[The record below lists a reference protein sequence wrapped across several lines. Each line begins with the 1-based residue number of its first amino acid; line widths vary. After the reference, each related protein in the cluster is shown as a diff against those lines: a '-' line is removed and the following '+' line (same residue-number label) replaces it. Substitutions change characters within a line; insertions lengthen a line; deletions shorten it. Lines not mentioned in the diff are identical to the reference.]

1 MKKRAFSLLLALLLL
16 VSCCVPAFAASG
28 RGTDASA
35 GLTMVGHRG
44 YSAIAPENTLAA
56 FRLAG
61 EAGFRG
67 AECDVSRTVDGRWV
81 VIHDDTV
88 DRTTNGTGRVRD
100 LTFEEIR
107 ALKIDG
113 GNGLDRYP
121 DEQVPTLEEFLA
133 VCRRYGMR
141 PFVEVKDAN
150 PVAEMDDLARV
161 LRESGGDCV
170 LISFGREHIAALHA
184 LLPENET
191 YLLTR
196 FPSADDVRF
205 CKATGLTGVDLRY
218 PAPFAEGVLRR
229 AQAGGCLTA
238 GELLRIADTLRIIR
252 TVKEWQSRCSS
263 VQTTLDSYFSG
274 LISNKYLEEKIT
286 SAIISEE
293 EISDKASPALSDIRR
308 KMRTASSKA
317 REVLDKIIHSSQYIK
332 YLQDTIVTQRD
343 GRYVV
348 PVRAECR
355 NNVPGL
361 VHDTSS
367 SGQTVFIEPMGV
379 VQARAVRQRRR
390 LCGHD
395 YPQLSKLSAAQ
406 FHLCQGGA
414 CLPHARVQ
422 ARPQRQGRCQPQ
434 AGAPSADR
442 QGQGRP
448 D

>member
-88 DRTTNGTGRVRD
+88 DRTTNGTGKVRD

-121 DEQVPTLEEFLA
+121 DEQIPTLEEFLT
-133 VCRRYGMR
+133 VCRAYGMR
-141 PFVEVKDAN
+141 PFVEVKEAN

-161 LRESGGDCV
+161 LRESGDDCV

-229 AQAGGCLTA
+229 AQAA
-238 GELLRIADTLRIIR
+238 GLRVAAWTVDEPIYVRELRQKG
-252 TVKEWQSRCSS
+252 V
-263 VQTTLDSYFSG
+263 G
-274 LISNKYLEEKIT
+274 LITTNAL
-286 SAIISEE
+286 
-293 EISDKASPALSDIRR
+293 SPADVADLSGVSATPVDRLVIRV
-308 KMRTASSKA
+308 RT
-317 REVLDKIIHSSQYIK
+317 L
-332 YLQDTIVTQRD
+332 
-343 GRYVV
+343 
-348 PVRAECR
+348 
-355 NNVPGL
+355 
-361 VHDTSS
+361 
-367 SGQTVFIEPMGV
+367 
-379 VQARAVRQRRR
+379 
-390 LCGHD
+390 
-395 YPQLSKLSAAQ
+395 LSA
-406 FHLCQGGA
+406 LLGA
-414 CLPHARVQ
+414 LRE
-422 ARPQRQGRCQPQ
+422 
-434 AGAPSADR
+434 AGILK
-442 QGQGRP
+442 
-448 D
+448 